1 MPGDRKILGVSPT
14 VFKLGIVSF
23 LTDISSEMLVPVL
36 PQFLKGVLGA
46 SGANIGLIEGIAE
59 STASLLRVWAGYLA
73 DKLGRPKLLT
83 TIGYG
88 LSALSKPFLIPA
100 TVWYQVLGVRFADR
114 FGKGIR
120 SAPRDVMIA
129 ENSEESE
136 RGRSFGLHRTMD
148 TLGAA
153 VGPLVVIILAW
164 MVLRHIHVDN
174 LGQDRRI
181 YTYIFIGA
189 AVPAVLGW
197 LVLTLFVPEKAQT
210 PGKAEKPTLS
220 LKAFDKKF
228 KLFLLAVTVFALGN
242 SSDAFLVIRATSSDS
257 IGMSFISFLWVY
269 MAFNLLQAA
278 VTYRSGILSDKIGRR
293 PLVIGGWLIFA
304 GCYFAIARITSTTGV
319 WITYMIYGAYYGMT
333 EGVLR
338 AYAVDL
344 APPNMKG
351 TAVGLYYTFTGLAL
365 LPASIVAGRLWDKIG
380 PGAPFYYGTITALA
394 AVLIMVVFVRERVPG
409 STFNVSSSKLG

>member
-1 MPGDRKILGVSPT
+1 MPGKRRIFGVSPT

-36 PQFLKGVLGA
+36 PQFLKGVLNA
-46 SGANIGLIEGIAE
+46 SGTNIGLIEGIAE

-73 DKLGRPKLLT
+73 DKIGRPKLLT

-88 LSALSKPFLIPA
+88 LSALSKPFLLPA
-100 TVWYQVLGVRFADR
+100 TLWYHVLGVRFADR

-129 ENSEESE
+129 ENSEEGE
-136 RGRSFGLHRTMD
+136 RGRAFGLHRTMD

-153 VGPLVVIILAW
+153 VGPLVVIFLAW
-164 MVLRHIHVDN
+164 MVLRHTNVAN
-174 LGQDRRI
+174 LGQDRAV
-181 YTYIFIGA
+181 YTYIFLAA

-197 LVLTLFVPEKAQT
+197 LVLVLFVPEKAQI
-210 PGKAEKPTLS
+210 PGKAERPTLS
-220 LKAFDKKF
+220 LRAFDRKF
-228 KLFLLAVTVFALGN
+228 KLFLLAVTVFAVGN
-242 SSDAFLVIRATSSDS
+242 SSDAFLVIRATSTDS

-269 MAFNLLQAA
+269 VAFNLLQAV
-278 VTYRSGILSDKIGRR
+278 VTYRSGILSDRIGRR
-293 PLVIGGWLIFA
+293 PLVIVGWLVFA
-304 GCYFAIARITSTTGV
+304 GCYFAIARITNATGV
-319 WITYMIYGAYYGMT
+319 WVTYLIYGAYYGLT

-394 AVLIMVVFVRERVPG
+394 AVLIMVLFVREGR
-409 STFNVSSSKLG
+409 SSP